1 MAQNAVDDSTNDS
14 SQPDQEEAAR
24 ALVRSARREIDAV
37 TGEINQLKTVL
48 SAAVEKL
55 SQGFGDLHAE
65 NTRQRELLEEALELV
80 RADAGGSLSIG
91 HFTEETRRMFDV
103 LISQMLGTRGRTEA
117 MSGRLDRVHS
127 VMQEVARS
135 INGVKKIAA
144 QTHLL
149 ALNTSIEAARVGEAG
164 SGFAVV
170 ANEVKELSGSS
181 RKFGEQIDSSVR
193 IANDQLAEAVGFLDE
208 LAAGSQNLTE
218 IEEMKV
224 SIDHLVGQASG
235 VGDRLA
241 DGLARASSLSAG
253 INSAVAS
260 SVTGLQFDDLAQQLL
275 GQMELKLAGI
285 ERISTQIFQLG
296 FEPDGE
302 DPSNDGAF
310 GREVRSDDGAIG
322 GVDSSSDGA
331 IGGVDSSSDGAIG
344 GVDSSSDG
352 AIGGRASATGT
363 VSQSAKQETSVTSPS
378 SVRQDSLDTGEIEL
392 F

>member
-1 MAQNAVDDSTNDS
+1 MAPNAVDDSTNDS
-14 SQPDQEEAAR
+14 SQADQEAAAR
-24 ALVRSARREIDAV
+24 ALLRSAREEIDAV
-37 TGEINQLKTVL
+37 TGEINQVKTVL

-65 NTRQRELLEEALELV
+65 NTRQRELLEAALELV
-80 RADAGGSLSIG
+80 RTDDENSLSIG
-91 HFTEETRRMFDV
+91 QFTEETRRMFDV

-117 MSGRLDRVHS
+117 MSGRLDKVHS
-127 VMQEVARS
+127 VMLEVARS

-149 ALNTSIEAARVGEAG
+149 ALNASIEAARVGEAG

-193 IANDQLAEAVGFLDE
+193 IANEQLAEAVGFLEE

-224 SIDHLVGQASG
+224 SIDDLMGQASG

-241 DGLARASSLSAG
+241 EGLARASSLSAG
-253 INSAVAS
+253 INDAVAS
-260 SVTGLQFDDLAQQLL
+260 SVTGLQFDDIAQQLL
-275 GQMELKLAGI
+275 GQIELKLAGI
-285 ERISTQIFQLG
+285 ERLSTQIFQLG
-296 FEPDGE
+296 F
-302 DPSNDGAF
+302 DPGREECSSDGAF
-310 GREVRSDDGAIG
+310 GSADCSDDGVIG
-322 GVDSSSDGA
+322 GE
-331 IGGVDSSSDGAIG
+331 
-344 GVDSSSDG
+344 
-352 AIGGRASATGT
+352 ASPSGKE
-363 VSQSAKQETSVTSPS
+363 SESAGQEEYVTSPS
-378 SVRQDSLDTGEIEL
+378 PVRQDSLDTGEIEL